1 MDDDRKIRFL
11 VPSILFLASLF
22 IGALSDPTAHEFV
35 AGVLKNSDWSKSI
48 GLIAGGGVVVFAAG
62 YVIGTFTYF
71 ILRLIFLCWGR
82 FHEVALSDDSF
93 RQIWDRMG
101 APGKPD
107 RSQELSAG
115 AAFDHDVLRS
125 SREGVHRW
133 LVRRWNGFN
142 TAANSLSAVALSFLA
157 GPFIGVPLGRTWF
170 LTVIPFGVILIP
182 VMLWARRDMMNMV
195 GFMASLE
202 KKPTPGETPGLAD

>member
-1 MDDDRKIRFL
+1 MDEDRQIRFL
-11 VPSILFLASLF
+11 VPPILFLASLF
-22 IGALSDPTAHEFV
+22 IGALADQTAREFV
-35 AGVLKNSDWSKSI
+35 VGVLKNSDWSKSI
-48 GLIAGGGVVVFAAG
+48 GLIAGGSAVVFAAG

-71 ILRLIFLCWGR
+71 TLRLIFLCWGR

-93 RQIWDRMG
+93 RQIWDQMG

-115 AAFDHDVLRS
+115 AAFDHDILRS

-142 TAANSLSAVALSFLA
+142 TAANSISAVVLSFLA
-157 GPFIGVPLGRTWF
+157 GPFVSVPLGRTWF
-170 LTVIPFGVILIP
+170 LIVVPFVVILIP
-182 VMLWARRDMMNMV
+182 VMLWARLDMMNMV
-195 GFMASLE
+195 AFMASLE
-202 KKPTPGETPGLAD
+202 KKPTPGLAEGG